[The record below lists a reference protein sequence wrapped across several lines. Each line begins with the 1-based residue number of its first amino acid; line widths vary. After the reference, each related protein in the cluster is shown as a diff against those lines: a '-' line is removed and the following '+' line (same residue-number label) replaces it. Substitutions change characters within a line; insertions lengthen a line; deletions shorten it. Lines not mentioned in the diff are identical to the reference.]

1 MDLGLEGK
9 VAIVAGASAD
19 AGRAAAL
26 LLGREGARL
35 ILSGRRGD
43 ALEEVASAIK
53 DAGGWALAVPA
64 DLTEP
69 GAADALVQ
77 QAVDACGRVDLLANT
92 VGPFPLKAY
101 GAGGPGPIYGDDDGW
116 AEAFNGIFMSA
127 TRLTR
132 AVMPH
137 MKAQGAGAIVHLG
150 SNSARYYSPMT
161 GQFGAM
167 KAALV
172 HVIKNWARDAA
183 PHGVRVNAV
192 LPGWI
197 KGENIA
203 KRVAQS
209 ARESGTS
216 EAEAEREMAR
226 GHDNLY
232 WTPRMGRPEEYA
244 SAMAFLLS
252 ERASYINGA
261 LLPVDGGSPVW

>member
-1 MDLGLEGK
+1 MDLGLDGK
-9 VAIVAGASAD
+9 TAIVAGASAD
-19 AGRAAAL
+19 AGRATAL
-26 LLGREGARL
+26 LLAREGVKL
-35 ILSGRRGD
+35 VLSGRRGD
-43 ALEEVASAIK
+43 ALEETADLVKA
-53 DAGGWALAVPA
+53 AGGWALAVPA

-69 GAADALVQ
+69 TGAAGLVR
-77 QAVDACGRVDLLANT
+77 QAMAACGRIDLLANT
-92 VGPFPLKAY
+92 VGPFPLRAFT
-101 GAGGPGPIYGDDDGW
+101 AGGDGPIYGDDEGW

-127 TRLTR
+127 ARLTR
-132 AVMPH
+132 EVMPL
-137 MKAQGAGAIVHLG
+137 MKAQGSGAIVHLG

-197 KGENIA
+197 KGGNIER
-203 KRVAQS
+203 RVAQ
-209 ARESGTS
+209 AAQEGGIS
-216 EAEAEREMAR
+216 EEAAEREMAK

-244 SAMAFLLS
+244 SAIAFLLS